1 MRRSVFIARAGLAV
15 ALMSSVTAFSNSSF
29 ADIAAASGGA
39 NGTVSATAT
48 NAAPAGT
55 TASQGNI
62 SLATGSQASENGQNQ
77 GTASTN
83 SKETAAASAAAG
95 IGSISLTMASGAD
108 TSVAS
113 TSTTKNATANA
124 SASGSIGPAQL
135 GLSAQAHASSGP
147 GQLTATASASD
158 GSFALAKLGVVNDL
172 QTSVPGGVTQLLQKN
187 SGTESISCNAAG
199 TCSHANVSNNSVSAG
214 IKIFANTGTVTA
226 GTAEAMLS
234 AFLSAEANASSI
246 AVGAS
251 ASSTISGAGTSSG
264 HGYSAS
270 VSANMGS
277 WGSSGIWR
285 ATSIDGTTVGYGT
298 AVGTISARV
307 WVEGEKMCASTQ
319 VHLRHGRHAM
329 KTIVKCK
336 RVKTENRS
344 AFQKTATRNWLS
356 NLFESRPKG
365 RKWLTNG

>member
-1 MRRSVFIARAGLAV
+1 MRRSVFIARTGLAV
-15 ALMSSVTAFSNSSF
+15 ALMSSATAFSNSSF

-48 NAAPAGT
+48 NSAPAGT
-55 TASQGNI
+55 TASQGNV

-83 SKETAAASAAAG
+83 STATAAAGAAAG

-113 TSTTKNATANA
+113 TSTTKNAAANA

-135 GLSAQAHASSGP
+135 GVLAQAHASSGP

-172 QTSVPGGVTQLLQKN
+172 KTSVPGGVTQLLQKN

-251 ASSTISGAGTSSG
+251 ASSTISGTGTSSG

-270 VSANMGS
+270 VSANIGS
-277 WGSSGIWR
+277 WGSSGSWR
-285 ATSIDGTTVGYGT
+285 ATSIDGTTFGT
-298 AVGTISARV
+298 TVGTISARV

-336 RVKTENRS
+336 RVKTEKRS
-344 AFQKTATRNWLS
+344 AFQKTTTRNWLS
-356 NLFESRPKG
+356 NLFESRPKS